1 MSLSSI
7 TPHAASSAAA
17 ASRAGGAAAARRDA
31 AAPQQAADVPQAGP
45 RPWRAALTDT
55 LAAAAATGGVD
66 LASGAVRDALADFSG
81 ELFEA
86 LRVDSGREVGQ
97 GSGRHLQRGHAW
109 GHHRAGDLA
118 ARIEALAA
126 TLGAAGAAGAAAVE
140 PVPDVAAPVEAAPDI
155 TAPDIAAPVETD
167 AEPLPA
173 EEITPELPAPP
184 LAASSLEASF
194 AALWQ
199 ALNPDA
205 AGTAA
210 ADLASFLN
218 ALAERLGG
226 GAPAPVGGL
235 VDTTA

>member
-7 TPHAASSAAA
+7 TPHASASAAA
-17 ASRAGGAAAARRDA
+17 TSRAGGAAAARRDA
-31 AAPQQAADVPQAGP
+31 AALQPAADGPQAGP

-55 LAAAAATGGVD
+55 LAAADATGGVD
-66 LASGAVRDALADFSG
+66 LAGGAVRDALADFSG
-81 ELFEA
+81 ELFDA
-86 LRVDSGREVGQ
+86 LRADSGREVGH
-97 GSGRHLQRGHAW
+97 GPGRHLQRGHAW
-109 GHHRAGDLA
+109 GHYRGGDLA

-126 TLGAAGAAGAAAVE
+126 TLGAGGAAPVE
-140 PVPDVAAPVEAAPDI
+140 PVPDAAAPAEVAPDGAAP
-155 TAPDIAAPVETD
+155 AEAD

-173 EEITPELPAPP
+173 EEITTEAPPPP
-184 LAASSLEASF
+184 LAASPLEASF

-205 AGTAA
+205 ADTAA

-226 GAPAPVGGL
+226 SAPAPVGGL